1 MLDISYFTPVKIQIY
16 KVLKPV
22 AYRHEQQNLYLF
34 SSGLTAPASGEAYQ
48 IDLPNRYSPKT
59 FLMAVTVATINTNVV
74 VRLDGSLD
82 GTNYA
87 PIISGQTITANGT
100 SFYSVTNTPVKYI
113 QPVFVSESGGTAAV
127 VTFGLSAT
135 L

>member
-1 MLDISYFTPVKIQIY
+1 M
-16 KVLKPV
+16 
-22 AYRHEQQNLYLF
+22 AYRHEQENLYLYT
-34 SSGLTAPASGEAYQ
+34 SGFTAPASGEAYK
-48 IDLPNRYSPKT
+48 IDFPNRSAPKT
-59 FLMAVTVATINTNVV
+59 FLFAPTVTNINTNVV

-100 SFYSVTNTPVKYI
+100 TFYSVTDRPVKYI

-127 VTFGLSAT
+127 VSFAVSAT
-135 L
+135 V

>member
-1 MLDISYFTPVKIQIY
+1 
-16 KVLKPV
+16 V
-22 AYRHEQQNLYLF
+22 AYRHEQENLYLYT
-34 SSGLTAPASGEAYQ
+34 SGFTAPASGEAYK
-48 IDLPNRYSPKT
+48 IDFPNRSAPKT
-59 FLMAVTVATINTNVV
+59 FLFAPTVTNINTNVV

-100 SFYSVTNTPVKYI
+100 TFYSVTDRPVKYI

-127 VTFGLSAT
+127 VSFAVSAT
-135 L
+135 V